1 MMCLYFF
8 YIFKNE
14 IFVNLEFI
22 SSETNAEANKKGFD
36 KPINICIKYKV
47 PVKIFRFFISS
58 KYYKVIFSILNCN
71 SAHKYIRN
79 FEQFSLWIVSQLPW
93 INTIFW
99 QSHKIYGMKGKIF
112 SRKCLYEIQF
122 SSIRERRNFTSI
134 SYDSRGHFIV
144 GFELIYLQ
152 K

>member
-22 SSETNAEANKKGFD
+22 SSATNAEANKKGFD
-36 KPINICIKYKV
+36 KPITICIKYKV

-71 SAHKYIRN
+71 SAYKYIRN
-79 FEQFSLWIVSQLPW
+79 FQQFSLWIVSHLPW

-99 QSHKIYGMKGKIF
+99 HLIKFMGWKARYFPESVCMKF
-112 SRKCLYEIQF
+112 NFPQYANVEILLQYLM
-122 SSIRERRNFTSI
+122 IREDILS
-134 SYDSRGHFIV
+134 
-144 GFELIYLQ
+144 
-152 K
+152 